1 LISRLAATVRYWLPA
16 LLLTLVAS
24 NQLRLATTEGLSP
37 WSGGG
42 FGMFSSTD
50 SPGRRHL
57 HALVQ
62 NASIRR
68 EIALPA
74 DLEETVRR
82 ATTLP
87 SRRRLGRLAAKL
99 AALESR
105 GPIRWDEIELQVWA
119 ADHDRRSLAPDGRL
133 VRTERFTLESR

>member
-1 LISRLAATVRYWLPA
+1 MISRLAATVRYWLPA

-24 NQLRLATTEGLSP
+24 NQLRLATTKGLSP

-62 NASIRR
+62 NESIRR
-68 EIALPA
+68 EVALPA

-87 SRRRLGRLAAKL
+87 NRRRLGRLAAEL

-119 ADHDRRSLAPDGRL
+119 ADYGRRSLAPDGRL

>member
-1 LISRLAATVRYWLPA
+1 MISRLAATVRYWLPA

-62 NASIRR
+62 NESIRR
-68 EIALPA
+68 EVALPA

-87 SRRRLGRLAAKL
+87 NRRRLGRLAAEL

-119 ADHDRRSLAPDGRL
+119 ADYDRRSLAPDGRL